1 MMHMATGFTF
11 KGMLFS
17 LFILSISISAQE
29 EHTRDLC
36 NEMTNKKAFQLFMKG
51 TDKKK
56 YEKPERIKFLMEAI
70 EIEPEF
76 ADAQFTI
83 AHEVMVRC
91 MLEEKPYVPARPFYM
106 AAIKYCPQIS
116 SEAYYYIAHSY
127 YDEFQNDSAI
137 RYFNLFLN
145 FKDEDAGKFPR
156 DYEQWRT
163 NAKLMRKECIQDKQ
177 LKYKVPF
184 DPKVVTG
191 VSTERDEYLSY
202 ITPDDKYCM
211 YVRMMPRKDLK
222 VYSSDKETEKFMLS
236 KRDPKTGQ
244 FDKGDLM
251 YYPFN
256 ETDDNQ
262 GGCSISID
270 NKHLYFAMMKNE
282 GGMQPNVDLYVCH
295 GQTDK
300 FNDEWSGISKLPP
313 PVNDPKYWDSQPSIA
328 ADGVTLYFASDRPG
342 GYGGID
348 IYVTK
353 FNQTTKQW
361 SVPENLGPN
370 INTPKNEK
378 TPFIHSD
385 SETLYF
391 SSNGLFGFGG
401 YDIYYVRKDINGK
414 WDLPV
419 NIGSPINAE
428 GEDACFFVSK
438 DAQTAYFSSFDE
450 GRIKGKGMGRYDL
463 FSFPLYKDARPQ
475 NVDFYHGKA
484 VDPTGQPIV
493 GAVVEQYNLE
503 TKEKK
508 NLVVDS
514 ITGNFMG
521 VVSKDKF
528 ENFVLTVKKP
538 VKEGKDSILFNTT
551 LVDAKKLASSPTTSS
566 TPITITVTKAE
577 QGKNFIIDNLHY
589 KTNSA
594 EITSESK
601 AVLDAFAVYLLDHE
615 SMHVEIQGYTDNVGN
630 PKDNEA
636 LSRDR
641 AYSVKQYLEEQ
652 KVPGKR
658 VSAQGFGPNKPIAD
672 NKTEVG
678 RAQNR
683 RTEFVILE
691 D

>member
-1 MMHMATGFTF
+1 MMGMATGFTF
-11 KGMLFS
+11 RGVLFS
-17 LFILSISISAQE
+17 LFILFISFKISAQE

-36 NEMTNKKAFQLFMKG
+36 NDMTNKKAFNLFMKG

-76 ADAQFTI
+76 ADAQFAI

-116 SEAYYYIAHSY
+116 SEAYYYVAHSY

-163 NAKLMRKECIQDKQ
+163 NAKLMKKECVQDKQ
-177 LKYKVPF
+177 MKYKVPF

-191 VSTERDEYLSY
+191 VSSERDEYLSY
-202 ITPDDKYCM
+202 ISPDDKYCM
-211 YVRMMPRKDLK
+211 YIRMMPRKDLK

-236 KRDPKTGQ
+236 KRDPKTKQ
-244 FDKGDLM
+244 FSNGELM

-262 GGCSISID
+262 GGCTITID

-295 GQTDK
+295 AQTDV
-300 FNDEWSGISKLPP
+300 FNEEWSTISKLPP

-328 ADGVTLYFASDRPG
+328 SDGVTLYFASDRPG

-348 IYVTK
+348 LYVTK
-353 FNQTTKQW
+353 KDPKTGQW
-361 SVPENLGPN
+361 SVPENLGPG

-391 SSNGLFGFGG
+391 SSNGQYGFGG
-401 YDIYYVRKDINGK
+401 YDIFYVRKDINGR

-450 GRIKGKGMGRYDL
+450 GRIKGKGVGRYDL
-463 FSFPLYKDARPQ
+463 FSFPLYKEARPQ
-475 NVDFYHGKA
+475 AQGFFYGKA
-484 VDPTGQPIV
+484 KDDKGEPVV
-493 GAVVEQYNLE
+493 GAVVEIHNTVTN
-503 TKEKK
+503 TKT
-508 NLVVDS
+508 NAVVDS
-514 ITGNFMG
+514 TTGNFMA
-521 VVSKDKF
+521 VINMEKF
-528 ENFVLTVKKP
+528 ENFTITVKK
-538 VKEGKDSILFNTT
+538 DSIAFNTT
-551 LVDAKKLASSPTTSS
+551 LVDAKKMAAMPTT
-566 TPITITVTKAE
+566 TAAPLTITVTKAE
-577 QGKNFIIDNLHY
+577 KGKNFIIDNLHY

-601 AVLDAFAVYLLDHE
+601 AVLDAFAIYLLDNPN
-615 SMHVEIQGYTDNVGN
+615 MHVEIQGHTDNTGN